1 MGRMTNEPKPFDDP
15 ALQTQ
20 LDAFL
25 ADKTA
30 RIRRLEQD
38 GVAYW
43 AKKPE
48 TLSLKW
54 RLQKGDPAVGFKADM
69 AGLHALAA
77 AGVPVPVVV
86 AEGPDFVVTRDS
98 GLILSD
104 LLTQQTGTLE
114 ERTRAMAAAGRELAR
129 MHGKGLSH
137 GRPAAKDMCW
147 DGTHLTFLDF
157 ERYSPQ
163 RNTMK
168 GHMQDLIIFVH
179 SCFAF
184 AQTNLPE
191 IEAACAAYR
200 AQDDKGVWDMAAAWC
215 ARKWWL
221 DPLTKPLQWGSRE
234 GAKEFKAIPMTL
246 RAFGVDR

>member
-1 MGRMTNEPKPFDDP
+1 MTHQTTYFDDP
-15 ALQTQ
+15 NLQAQ
-20 LDAFL
+20 LTAFL
-25 ADKTA
+25 TDKAA
-30 RIRRLEQD
+30 RIRRLEQ
-38 GVAYW
+38 GGMAYW

-54 RLQKGDPAVGFKADM
+54 RLQKGDPAVAFKADM
-69 AGLHALAA
+69 DGLHALAD
-77 AGVPVPVVV
+77 AGVPVPEVV

-98 GLILSD
+98 GPILSD
-104 LLTQQTGTLE
+104 LLVAQTGTVE
-114 ERTRAMAAAGRELAR
+114 ERTRAMEAAGRELAR
-129 MHGKGLSH
+129 MHGLGLSH

-147 DGTHLTFLDF
+147 DGSRLTFLDF
-157 ERYSPQ
+157 ERYCAQ

-184 AQTNLPE
+184 AQAELPE

-200 AQDDKGVWDMAAAWC
+200 AQDTKAVWDMAAAWC
-215 ARKWWL
+215 TKKWWL
-221 DPLTKPLQWGSRE
+221 DPLTKPLQWGNRE

-246 RAFGVDR
+246 RAFGVGR